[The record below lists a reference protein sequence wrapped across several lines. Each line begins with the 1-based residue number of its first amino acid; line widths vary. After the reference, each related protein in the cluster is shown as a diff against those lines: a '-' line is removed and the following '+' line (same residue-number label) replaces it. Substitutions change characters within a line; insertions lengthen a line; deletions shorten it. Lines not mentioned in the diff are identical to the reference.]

1 MADLRGRLRLEAE
14 DLGALEVEGRSG
26 RRGPS
31 TAQEALLIASRRRP
45 LAICVDEA
53 HTLDAAVGRDLLNGA
68 QSAAHKG
75 ALHLVI
81 AGTGG
86 LKDALRAMNA
96 TFWERS
102 EKYALRRLQPTETQ
116 RAIAQPL
123 QEAGAD
129 ASVAAVEAVAEAA
142 QGYPYF
148 VQVLGRELWVEAT
161 NGPVGPQGVAAAL
174 GRFAQLREDL
184 YNDRYAALD
193 EADAASTAPLTLAVL
208 AGAGWFDGDAS
219 RQRDILTDGLQAA
232 LTKLNASGERTAAL
246 SVYRQLRSLDLLWE
260 GHGGSVRSGIPS
272 LMNHIANAVAQRP
285 QMAAQRVRVPPP
297 KHEASQSE
305 RQGPAQ

>member
-1 MADLRGRLRLEAE
+1 MAGPLADLQGRFRIEAG
-14 DLGALEVEGRSG
+14 DLGALEVEGRG
-26 RRGPS
+26 ERRGPS
-31 TAQEALLIASRRRP
+31 TVQEALLAASGRRP

-53 HTLDAAVGRDLLNGA
+53 HTLDEAVGRVLLNGA
-68 QSAAHKG
+68 QSAAHKS

-102 EKYALRRLQPTETQ
+102 EKYALRRLKPSEAQ

-123 QEAGAD
+123 QAAGAD
-129 ASVAAVEAVAEAA
+129 VSFAAVEAAADAA

-148 VQVLGRELWVEAT
+148 VQVLGRELWVEAA
-161 NGPVGPQGVAAAL
+161 NRPVGPDRAAAAL
-174 GRFAQLREDL
+174 RRFAQLRDDL

-193 EADAASTAPLTLAVL
+193 EADAASTIPLTLALL
-208 AGAGWFDGDAS
+208 AVAGWFEGDAS
-219 RQRDILTDGLQAA
+219 CQRDILTDGLQAA
-232 LTKLNASGERTAAL
+232 LTELNAAGERTAAL
-246 SVYRQLRSLDLLWE
+246 SAYQQLRSLDLLWE
-260 GHGGSVRSGIPS
+260 GQGGRVRSGIPS
-272 LMNHIANAVAQRP
+272 LMNHIANAVAKRP

-297 KHEASQSE
+297 KREASVLS
-305 RQGPAQ
+305 RK